1 MKQESKL
8 LIILRNNRCIYSRIL
23 ILLCAG
29 VQGPWPGGN
38 PCGNFR
44 QGESLIFSYVYKLYL
59 LYRHRTEIVFKS
71 DDGIK
76 VDSNYQEYTRY
87 GTGTQ
92 SDLLTLKVHL
102 PPSCWREIFTRRP
115 ALKISNFGNEPETL
129 PL

>member
-1 MKQESKL
+1 MR
-8 LIILRNNRCIYSRIL
+8 ITTRLRIHINGLALKTATKDSTGTVL
-23 ILLCAG
+23 
-29 VQGPWPGGN
+29 
-38 PCGNFR
+38 
-44 QGESLIFSYVYKLYL
+44 
-59 LYRHRTEIVFKS
+59 KS

-76 VDSNYQEYTRY
+76 VVPNYHEYTRY